1 MHPGFDPEFDDTAW
15 TDEWSRVPIAEVP
28 PGVYPDGSRV
38 VRHVLREAEV
48 FGQPYRLA
56 VPLDCRF
63 LYDPEGRL
71 WMSTTPQERIM
82 MYNNGRRSRGHV
94 LVGGLGLGL
103 YPQYA
108 ASGRIPMRGAGGEA
122 TRFTVIERS
131 TAVRAMVEPM
141 LSTALDVPLE
151 ARVGDVNDYLCGPV
165 TACYDTIFLDTW
177 DTLDAA
183 HLPAINGLRDQALR
197 HLAPGG
203 QVLLW
208 GYRWMVRL
216 YEDACRQLLAVP
228 AAQRRAWLENQVA
241 ASPRGASILLPVLER
256 FKGQDVGD
264 LESALGWCRQ
274 FIVQA
279 GTSHG
284 PTQRRHRP

>member
-1 MHPGFDPEFDDTAW
+1 MHPGFDPECDDTAW
-15 TDEWSRVPIAEVP
+15 TDGWSRVPIAEVP

-38 VRHVLREAEV
+38 VRHVLHEAQV

-82 MYNNGRRSRGHV
+82 MYNNGRRSKGHV

-108 ASGRIPMRGAGGEA
+108 ASGAAGEA

-131 TAVRAMVEPM
+131 FSVCAMVEPM
-141 LSTALDVPLE
+141 LSTALAAPLE
-151 ARVGDVNDYLCGPV
+151 VRAGDVAAYLSGPV

-177 DTLDAA
+177 DTLDAV

-197 HLAPGG
+197 HLAPDG

-228 AAQRRAWLENQVA
+228 AARRRAWLENQVA
-241 ASPRGASILLPVLER
+241 VSPRGASILLPVLER
-256 FKGQDVGD
+256 FEGQDVDD
-264 LESALGWCRQ
+264 LEPALAWCRQ
-274 FIVQA
+274 YIVQA
-279 GTSHG
+279 GAPPCPMHHG
-284 PTQRRHRP
+284 HGT

>member
-1 MHPGFDPEFDDTAW
+1 MHPGYDPEFDDTAW
-15 TDEWSRVPIAEVP
+15 TDGWSRVPIAEVP

-38 VRHVLREAEV
+38 VRHVLHEAEV

-94 LVGGLGLGL
+94 LIGGLGLGL

-108 ASGRIPMRGAGGEA
+108 VSGAAGKA

-131 TAVRAMVEPM
+131 PAVRAMVEPM
-141 LSTALDVPLE
+141 LSITLDVPLE
-151 ARVGDVNDYLCGPV
+151 VRAGDVDDYLSGPV
-165 TACYDTIFLDTW
+165 TACYDTVFLDTW

-183 HLPAINGLRDQALR
+183 HLPAINSLRDRALC

-228 AAQRRAWLENQVA
+228 AARRRVWLENQVD
-241 ASPRGASILLPVLER
+241 ASPRVAPILLPVLER
-256 FKGQDVGD
+256 FKGQDVDD
-264 LESALGWCRQ
+264 LESALDWCRQ
-274 FIVQA
+274 FIAQA
-279 GTSHG
+279 SASHC
-284 PTQRRHRP
+284 PTQCAYGS